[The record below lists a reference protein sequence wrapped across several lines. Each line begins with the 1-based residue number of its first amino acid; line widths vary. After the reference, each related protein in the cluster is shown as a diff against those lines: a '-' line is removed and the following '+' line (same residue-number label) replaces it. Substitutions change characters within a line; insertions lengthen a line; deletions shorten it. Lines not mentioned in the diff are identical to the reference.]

1 MRWRTDIIL
10 VQDYDFLERGADI
23 DMFPEHFFGVEQLR
37 QINVKVHL
45 MKVEK
50 GFRYRMYFLKD

>member
-1 MRWRTDIIL
+1 M
-10 VQDYDFLERGADI
+10 QDYDFLERGADI